1 MASKS
6 FSRRLILGA
15 ATLLPIIVAC
25 MHRRASANYLKVF
38 NLEQKF
44 VEFEWLDS
52 NRNRLVP
59 VRFYLPYTNSTET
72 RASSLVVFSHGLG
85 GSRTGYS
92 YLARHFARN
101 GIASLHLQHVGS
113 DRDVWSGNIFQLVNR
128 ITSALQTSESIARV
142 QDLSFALDMLFSSD
156 LGKHIDKSR
165 VATAGHSYGA
175 NTALLAAGAQVRQYG
190 QFKSFTDKRIKAAI
204 AISAPHYYG
213 KDDTFRS
220 LSPVSIPSLHVTATE
235 DNIRMPGYFSSVQD
249 RLDVFEATGSAM
261 KWLAVFEG
269 GSHSVFT
276 DRIGTGGIA
285 LNPKVKLATAELATL
300 FLKTVFEGNESV
312 AKEWT
317 AKHADIIFK
326 SIFKS

>member
-1 MASKS
+1 MIRNKL
-6 FSRRLILGA
+6 RRKITLGA
-15 ATLLPIIVAC
+15 VTLVSLAVAGL
-25 MHRRASANYLKVF
+25 HRHAWANYQKTV
-38 NLEQKF
+38 NSDQKF
-44 VEFEWLDS
+44 FDFDWLDAS
-52 NRNRLVP
+52 RNRVVP
-59 VRFYLPYTNSTET
+59 ARFYEPSQNSNEPIP
-72 RASSLVVFSHGLG
+72 SPLVVFSHGLG

-92 YLARHFARN
+92 YLARHFASH

-113 DRDVWSGNIFQLVNR
+113 DRNVWGGNVFGMVER
-128 ITSALQTSESIARV
+128 IASALQTSESIARV

-156 LGKHIDKSR
+156 LANHIDKSR
-165 VATAGHSYGA
+165 VAAAGHSYGA
-175 NTALLAAGAQVRQYG
+175 NTALLAAGALVRQDG
-190 QFKSFTDKRIKAAI
+190 QFKSFTDKRIRAAV

-213 KDDTFRS
+213 KQDTSRS
-220 LSPVSIPSLHVTATE
+220 LGSVLIPSLHITATE
-235 DNIRMPGYFSSVQD
+235 DTIRMPGYFSSVED

-285 LNPKVKLATAELATL
+285 LNPKIKLATAELATV
-300 FLKTVFEGNESV
+300 FLKTVFEDNESV

-317 AKHADIIFK
+317 AKHGDIISK

>member
-1 MASKS
+1 MTSNR
-6 FSRRLILGA
+6 FRRRITLGA
-15 ATLLPIIVAC
+15 VTVLSLVVSG
-25 MHRRASANYLKVF
+25 MHRHALARYQKDF
-38 NLEQKF
+38 NLDSSF
-44 VEFEWLDS
+44 IDFDWLDS
-52 NRNRLVP
+52 SRNRAVP
-59 VRFYLPYTNSTET
+59 VRFYASIQNAIET
-72 RASSLVVFSHGLG
+72 TPSPLVVFSHGLG
-85 GSRTGYS
+85 GSRSGYS
-92 YLARHFARN
+92 YLARHFASH

-113 DRDVWSGNIFQLVNR
+113 DRNVWGGNVFGLVER
-128 ITSALQTSESIARV
+128 IASALKTKESIARV

-175 NTALLAAGAQVRQYG
+175 NTALLAAGAQVRQDG